1 MELLRI
7 ISMFMV
13 VMLHTNFWALG
24 EPTLEMCKQETTK
37 AFAQFLVES
46 IAIVSVNCFIFISG
60 WFSIKL
66 TLRGVANLLFLVV
79 FYNLLI
85 YLVFLGF
92 GLIDFDLRHF
102 ISHCNFLPYYWFVTC
117 YFALYLL
124 SPILNTFIDNSD
136 EKWARN
142 TVLIFVGLDVIMG
155 WWFNELQFNR
165 GHSLLHFMV
174 VYLIARYIKV
184 FGGRLFSFNKK
195 YDLLI
200 YLLITLLVPVVVMVC
215 SRVSPSIWGIYDR
228 LLRYNSPFVMLAS
241 VYFSLYFTKLKFQLK
256 SVNFIGASCF
266 AVYLIHTD
274 ALIRGYVKDYCQ
286 RLFANNDIFVY
297 SIIITLLIIGLFV
310 VAVLVDQLRK
320 WLWSY
325 IQVFFPPA
333 SKAK

>member
-66 TLRGVANLLFLVV
+66 TLKGVANLLFLVV

-85 YLVFLGF
+85 YFVFLGF

-117 YFALYLL
+117 YLALYLL
-124 SPILNTFIDNSD
+124 SPILNTFIDNAD

-142 TVLIFVGLDVIMG
+142 IVLIFVGLDVIMG
-155 WWFNELQFNR
+155 WGFNELQFNR

-184 FGGRLFSFNKK
+184 FGEKLFNFNKK

-200 YLLITLLVPVVVMVC
+200 YLLITLLVPVVIMVC
-215 SRVSPSIWGIYDR
+215 SQVSPSIWGIYDR

-241 VYFSLYFTKLKFQLK
+241 IYFSLYFTKLKFQLK

-310 VAVLVDQLRK
+310 IAVLVDQLRK
-320 WLWSY
+320 WLWSH

>member
-24 EPTLEMCKQETTK
+24 EPTLDMCRHEAMK
-37 AFAQFLVES
+37 ASAQFLVES

-66 TLRGVANLLFLVV
+66 TFRGVANLIFLVV

-85 YLVFLGF
+85 YFVFFGL
-92 GLIDFDLRHF
+92 GLIDFDLRRF
-102 ISHCNFLPYYWFVTC
+102 IAHCNFLPYYWFVTC
-117 YFALYLL
+117 YLALYLL
-124 SPILNTFIDNSD
+124 SPILNKFIDNSD
-136 EKWARN
+136 QHLARN
-142 TVLIFVGLDVIMG
+142 TILIFVGLDVIIG

-174 VYLIARYIKV
+174 VYLIARYIRV
-184 FGGRLFSFNKK
+184 FGGRLFNFNKK

-200 YLLITLLVPVVVMVC
+200 YLLITLLTPIVIMVC
-215 SRVSPSIWGIYDR
+215 SQVSPSLWGIYDR
-228 LLRYNSPFVMLAS
+228 LLRYNSPLVMLAS
-241 VYFSLYFTKLKFQLK
+241 IYFSLYFTKMKFK
-256 SVNFIGASCF
+256 STAVNFIGASCF

-274 ALIRGYVKDYCQ
+274 ALMRGYVKDYCQ

-297 SIIITLLIIGLFV
+297 SIVITLLIIGLFV

-320 WLWSY
+320 WLWSR
-325 IQVFFPPA
+325 IQVFFPPTV
-333 SKAK
+333 KAK